1 MKVVTTEQMRDLEK
15 RAIASGITEDSLM
28 ETAGLS
34 VARRIGQMFVSVR
47 GTRVVVLV
55 GPGNNGGDGMVA
67 ARYLADWGALVTLYM
82 TAVRRRDD
90 KFEDCRARRV
100 RVVESGDDI
109 GHLQLASYVSLADV
123 VVDAVLGIG
132 ADRPLND
139 TLRPIFEEVGRLKR
153 EHPSLNYVAVDA
165 PTGVNADSGWVD
177 DACFC
182 ATTTLTLGAPKVG
195 LLRFP
200 AAGVTGGL
208 EVMSI
213 GLPSDV
219 DGGIALDLDDED
231 AIAPLLP
238 DRPLDGHKGSF
249 GSVLL
254 VAGSRR
260 FIGATVLAATAAYRS
275 GAGLVTLAAPETASR
290 LAGPAMVEQVHLPL
304 PETPD
309 GHASLEGASVLRDA
323 FAKASAAVIGPGLGD
338 VESVR
343 SLLQALLLTEPP
355 LTTPVVMDADALNA
369 LALTYRWWESL
380 TAPAVLTPHPGEM
393 SRLLPRAVSAI
404 QDDRIDTA
412 QEAASRWG
420 QIVVLKGAHTV
431 IAAPGGRTSVSPFSN
446 PALATAG
453 TGDVLSGIIGGLLAQ
468 QVNPY
473 DAARLGV
480 YLHAKAGERVSAW
493 TGSSGLLASDLLPEI
508 PVVAQGL
515 RATQQ

>member
-1 MKVVTTEQMRDLEK
+1 MKVVTIEQMRDLER
-15 RAIASGITEDSLM
+15 RAVASGISEDSMM

-34 VARRIGQMFVSVR
+34 LARRIGQMFVSIR

-139 TLRPIFEEVGRLKR
+139 SLRPIFEEVGRLKR
-153 EHPSLNYVAVDA
+153 EQPSLNYVAVDV
-165 PTGVNADSGWVD
+165 PTGVNADSGWTD
-177 DACFC
+177 DACFN

-200 AAGVTGGL
+200 AASVTGEL

-213 GLPSDV
+213 GLPADV
-219 DGGIALDLDDED
+219 DGGITLDLDDET

-254 VAGSRR
+254 IAGSRQ
-260 FIGATVLAATAAYRS
+260 FIGAPVLAATAAYRS

-290 LAGPAMVEQVHLPL
+290 LAGPSVLEQVHLPL
-304 PETPD
+304 PETPE
-309 GHASLEGASVLRDA
+309 GHAAPEGAAILRDA
-323 FAKASAAVIGPGLGD
+323 IDKASAAVIGPGLGD
-338 VESVR
+338 VASVR
-343 SLLQALLLTEPP
+343 GLLQALLLTEPP
-355 LTTPVVMDADALNA
+355 ITTPVVMDADALNA
-369 LALTYRWWESL
+369 LAQTYRWWESL
-380 TAPAVLTPHPGEM
+380 MAPAVLTPHPGEM
-393 SRLLPRAVSAI
+393 SRLLSRSISAV
-404 QDDRIDTA
+404 QDDRIETA
-412 QEAASRWG
+412 KEATSRWG
-420 QIVVLKGAHTV
+420 QVVVLKGAHTV
-431 IAAPGGRTSVSPFSN
+431 IAAPDGRTSVSPFSN

-468 QVNPY
+468 GLEPY
-473 DAARLGV
+473 HAARLGV
-480 YLHAKAGERVSAW
+480 FLHAKAGEAVSIS
-493 TGSSGLLASDLLPEI
+493 TGPSGLLASDLLPEI
-508 PVVAQGL
+508 PQVANEL
-515 RATQQ
+515 RESLE